1 MTKKSA
7 KEVMP
12 VRSSTVRWVAFLDS
26 AARTAI
32 SQEGEPVWSSEVSCG
47 SALVRRYSCPY
58 RTTAGSETLAETT
71 QSSMPVLLN
80 LCLFARCDDSSPAWG
95 RRSVFVVRLAPG
107 RPQKRW
113 SAPRSSEAATKPA
126 PHYSNTG
133 VCGGAALCHNVALP
147 PEYVAALLN
156 PRTKLW

>member
-71 QSSMPVLLN
+71 QSSMPVLLS

-95 RRSVFVVRLAPG
+95 RRSVFVVCLVTG
-107 RPQKRW
+107 RNPKYRRSDQSDHSCFGRSRAVPQQKRRF
-113 SAPRSSEAATKPA
+113 SVREIARAFLADDA
-126 PHYSNTG
+126 
-133 VCGGAALCHNVALP
+133 
-147 PEYVAALLN
+147 
-156 PRTKLW
+156 